1 MNIFISYA
9 SEQRMA
15 AEEVALA
22 LREEGQEVFFD
33 RTQLPEGEA
42 YDARI
47 REAIEACDYLVF
59 LLTPQAV
66 AAGRYTL
73 TELEF
78 AQRRWPSP
86 SGHVLPVM
94 LLPTPPE
101 AIPPYLRAVVILRPR
116 GNAAAEVAAA
126 IARSARPWWARTFR
140 RYAAALVAI
149 VISAVGAGIWL
160 ADQHR
165 RACGDV
171 PALVQQAQLQQ
182 GAGDYAAAWERYGA
196 ALATCPGSSAAT
208 RGREQLAMEW
218 LDNIRVTQGRDT
230 FTDIA
235 NRVQPALS
243 AAAVSKDNQLAA
255 DALAHLGWADFLR
268 SRDGAGGL
276 DPVHYYQSAAQLDRQ
291 NPYAHAMW
299 GHYILQSG
307 GTLVQA
313 NEHFTQAIA
322 SPRARPYVR
331 RMQIAALLWRR
342 EPSLENEVVRTAND
356 MRVQDESF
364 AGNSRDEW
372 VRWRIWDIY
381 RDRLINGH
389 DKQGLLDAL
398 PAEAHVATFRWLF
411 PQHDVP
417 EDKQPAY
424 SRILAQLGDGGD
436 RRASPTPRPSRF

>member
-9 SEQRMA
+9 SEQRVA

-22 LREEGQEVFFD
+22 LREEGREVFFD

-47 REAIEACDYLVF
+47 RDAIEACDRFVF
-59 LLTPQAV
+59 LLSPEAV

-86 SGHVLPVM
+86 AGYVLPVM
-94 LLPTPPE
+94 LHSTPAD

-116 GNAAAEVAAA
+116 GNVAAEVAAA
-126 IARSARPWWARTFR
+126 IARASRPWWARALR

-149 VISAVGAGIWL
+149 VIGVGATGIWL
-160 ADQHR
+160 AYQHG

-171 PALVQQAQLQQ
+171 PNLVQQAELQQ
-182 GAGDYAAAWERYGA
+182 SAGDYVAAWDRYGA
-196 ALATCPGSSAAT
+196 ALATCPGSGAAT

-218 LDNIRVTQGRDT
+218 LDNIRVTHGRDT

-243 AAAVSKDNQLAA
+243 SAAVSKDNHLAA

-276 DPVHYYQSAAQLDRQ
+276 DPVHYYQSAVQRDPQ

-307 GTLVQA
+307 GSLAQA
-313 NEHFTQAIA
+313 NEHFNQALA

-356 MRVQDESF
+356 MRVHGESF

-398 PAEAHVATFRWLF
+398 PAQAHVTTFRWLF
-411 PQHDVP
+411 PKHDVP
-417 EDKQPAY
+417 EDKLPTY
-424 SRILAQLGDGGD
+424 VRMLGQLGDGSDGQ
-436 RRASPTPRPSRF
+436 ASPEPSASRF

>member
-1 MNIFISYA
+1 MKIFISYA
-9 SEQRMA
+9 SEQRVA

-22 LREEGQEVFFD
+22 LREEGHEVFFD

-47 REAIEACDYLVF
+47 REAVEASDCFLF
-59 LLTPQAV
+59 LLTPEAV

-73 TELEF
+73 TELEL

-86 SGHVLPVM
+86 GGHVLPVM
-94 LLPTPPE
+94 LRPTPPD
-101 AIPPYLRAVVILRPR
+101 AIPPYVRAVVILRPR

-126 IARSARPWWARTFR
+126 IARMSRPWWARAFR
-140 RYAAALVAI
+140 QYAAAMIAI
-149 VISAVGAGIWL
+149 VIAVSGAGIWL
-160 ADQHR
+160 GYQHR

-171 PALVQQAQLQQ
+171 PGLVRQAQLQQ
-182 GAGDYAAAWERYGA
+182 DAGDYAAAWDRYGA
-196 ALATCPGSSAAT
+196 ALATCPGNSAAM

-243 AAAVSKDNQLAA
+243 AAAVSTDNRVAA
-255 DALAHLGWADFLR
+255 DGLAHLGWADFLR

-276 DPVHYYQSAAQLDRQ
+276 DPVHYYQSAVQRDPQ

-307 GTLVQA
+307 GSLAQA
-313 NEHFTQAIA
+313 NEHFDLALA
-322 SPRARPYVR
+322 SPRARGYVR

-342 EPSLENEVVRTAND
+342 EPALENEVVRTAND
-356 MRVQDESF
+356 MRVHGESF
-364 AGNSRDEW
+364 AANSRDEW

-389 DKQGLLDAL
+389 DTQGLLDTL
-398 PAEAHVATFRWLF
+398 PAQAHVATFRWLF

-417 EDKQPAY
+417 EEKQPAY
-424 SRILAQLGDGGD
+424 LRMLAQLSDGGD
-436 RRASPTPRPSRF
+436 HQASPKPGARRF